1 LRCAAPSIRP
11 PATGSGSRL
20 SPCQLAPS
28 FPAHSMAFSA
38 DAFQWSWVALPI
50 TASALTFLSVL
61 CFGGRYW
68 GASAA
73 LFGPC
78 IAVQSRFTENA
89 PVWVQTGTLGF
100 LILALAALQLY
111 GQDRSERSRRAAD
124 VEISSISTAIGSIST
139 GIGRQ
144 ENRLE
149 LVADAIGRQ
158 ENRLELVADAI
169 GSLADAIRIKGRP
182 SP

>member
-1 LRCAAPSIRP
+1 
-11 PATGSGSRL
+11 
-20 SPCQLAPS
+20 
-28 FPAHSMAFSA
+28 MAFSP

-50 TASALTFLSVL
+50 AASVLAFLSVL

-73 LFGPC
+73 LLGPC
-78 IAVQSRFTENA
+78 VAVQSRLTETA
-89 PVWVQTGTLGF
+89 PGWVQTGTLGF

-124 VEISSISTAIGSIST
+124 AEISEISTAIGSIST

-144 ENRLE
+144 EDRLE
-149 LVADAIGRQ
+149 LVADAIGKQ
-158 ENRLELVADAI
+158 ERRFELVADAI
-169 GSLADAIRIKGRP
+169 SSLADAIRISGRP